1 MKIYFIVTFL
11 SLTGISLHAQNSW
24 VRKTDFGGVKRND
37 AVGVATSS
45 KGYIGTGGNLYTY
58 YTDFWEYNPLTGNW
72 SKKADFPGNPRKSAV
87 GFSVGDRVYIGT
99 GIGEGLYEFFN
110 DFWEYNPSSNTWS
123 SIPSLP
129 DTARWGAF
137 SFSIGNKGYV
147 GTGLYS
153 DYGQGHVFNSFWEYN
168 TDTYIWTKKADFA
181 GGPTYDAVGFAIG
194 NKGYVYSPNG
204 TLWQYDPN
212 SNVWLQKANMD
223 ASDRLDAVSFT
234 IGNIGFVCTGFYS
247 GQYFT
252 DVNKYDPNT
261 DTWTNDSQ
269 ENFGGGTRDGAV
281 GFAIGDYGYIG
292 TGYTNGTPYYFKD
305 FWRYNGSQPSLVV
318 SPQNQNVSSF
328 TGSTSFA
335 VTANNTWAATSD
347 ASWCTVT
354 PSGSNNG
361 TIVANYSANT
371 STSIRTANIQV
382 KFPGF
387 SQPIQNVT
395 VTQEKIN
402 NSIENTVMDNFQI
415 YPNPTTG
422 SFKIVFELFNKLF
435 NKKPI
440 ELTVHDFNGQAI
452 FKKQLTGEKEYEIDL
467 SNAPQGCYAII
478 LRFDSE
484 VLVRKV
490 LIVH

>member
-1 MKIYFIVTFL
+1 
-11 SLTGISLHAQNSW
+11 
-24 VRKTDFGGVKRND
+24 
-37 AVGVATSS
+37 
-45 KGYIGTGGNLYTY
+45 
-58 YTDFWEYNPLTGNW
+58 
-72 SKKADFPGNPRKSAV
+72 
-87 GFSVGDRVYIGT
+87 
-99 GIGEGLYEFFN
+99 
-110 DFWEYNPSSNTWS
+110 
-123 SIPSLP
+123 
-129 DTARWGAF
+129 
-137 SFSIGNKGYV
+137 
-147 GTGLYS
+147 
-153 DYGQGHVFNSFWEYN
+153 
-168 TDTYIWTKKADFA
+168 
-181 GGPTYDAVGFAIG
+181 
-194 NKGYVYSPNG
+194 
-204 TLWQYDPN
+204 
-212 SNVWLQKANMD
+212 MD
-223 ASDRLDAVSFT
+223 APDRADAIAFV
-234 IGNIGFVCTGFYS
+234 IGNIGFVCTGMNN
-247 GQYFT
+247 GQYFS
-252 DVNKYDPNT
+252 DVNRYDPNT
-261 DTWTNDSQ
+261 DSWTTNSQ
-269 ENFGGGTRDGAV
+269 EEFGGGPRTWAV
-281 GFAIGDYGYIG
+281 GFAIGNYGYIG
-292 TGYTNGTPYYFKD
+292 TGYNNGTPYYFKD
-305 FWRYNGSQPSLVV
+305 FWRFNGSQPSLVV

-335 VTANNTWAATSD
+335 VTANNTWSSTSD

-395 VTQEKIN
+395 VSQAKIN
-402 NSIENTVMDNFQI
+402 NSIENTEMDNFQI

-422 SFKIVFELFNKLF
+422 SFKIVFELF